1 MSEESW
7 AWAPKAWVRVV
18 WADKVQI
25 CFEVVYKA
33 RLVCVFAERDEA
45 DECVRMF
52 NLLVK
57 ESDDA

>member
-1 MSEESW
+1 MSNESLGYRPR
-7 AWAPKAWVRVV
+7 AWIRVL

-25 CFEVVYKA
+25 CYEVVYKA

-57 ESDDA
+57 ESDDD